1 MFKFH
6 GLLMMSMDLSDI
18 ALLNIKS
25 SDFCSIVSRISI
37 KDAKN
42 LIQTINLT
50 KKIEYYKTGKRNF
63 SVGDIEIKKKKNL
76 PP

>member
-50 KKIEYYKTGKRNF
+50 KKIEHYKT
-63 SVGDIEIKKKKNL
+63 
-76 PP
+76 

>member
-1 MFKFH
+1 
-6 GLLMMSMDLSDI
+6 MMSMDLSDI

-42 LIQTINLT
+42 LMQTINLT
-50 KKIEYYKTGKRNF
+50 KKIEHSKT
-63 SVGDIEIKKKKNL
+63 
-76 PP
+76 

>member
-25 SDFCSIVSRISI
+25 SDFCSIVCRISI

-50 KKIEYYKTGKRNF
+50 KKIEHYKT
-63 SVGDIEIKKKKNL
+63 
-76 PP
+76 